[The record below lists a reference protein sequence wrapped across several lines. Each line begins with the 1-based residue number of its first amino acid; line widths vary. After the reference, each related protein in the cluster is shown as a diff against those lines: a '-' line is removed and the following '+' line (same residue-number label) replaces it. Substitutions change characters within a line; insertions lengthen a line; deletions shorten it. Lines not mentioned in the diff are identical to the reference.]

1 MEFDPPVKLF
11 RHSPEGRQ
19 LHYYRNEW
27 DNNRQLVTNKFIRGA
42 NKMVESKY
50 EKYVIRKP
58 AVIERVGD
66 EYIDKIPET
75 DVIPVWSDVDTGPRV
90 IFSNDFIKGA
100 TTKVEYGF
108 LTGDKIVGNG
118 EDFNPHKHDYEE
130 IFLFLGTDPDDTGKL
145 GAEIEFWLGEGD
157 DLEKVVITT
166 SSAVYVPAGLAHF
179 PQVWKNVQRPV
190 MTMVIMPTTG
200 ERNLQMI
207 PMEERLKKTLSG
219 S

>member
-1 MEFDPPVKLF
+1 MAK
-11 RHSPEGRQ
+11 
-19 LHYYRNEW
+19 
-27 DNNRQLVTNKFIRGA
+27 
-42 NKMVESKY
+42 SKY

-75 DVIPVWSDVDTGPRV
+75 DEIPVWSDVDTGPRV
-90 IFSNDFIKGA
+90 IFSNDFIPNT

-108 LTGDKIVGNG
+108 LTGDKAVGNG
-118 EDFNPHKHDYEE
+118 EDFNPHKHDYPE
-130 IFLFLGTDPDDTGKL
+130 IFLFLGTDPKDTGKL
-145 GAEIEFWLGEGD
+145 GAEVEFWLGEGD
-157 DLEKVVITT
+157 EMDKVVINT

-179 PQVWKNVQRPV
+179 PQIWKNVQRPV

-200 ERNLQMI
+200 ERDLQMI
-207 PMEERLKKTLSG
+207 PIEGRLKKILSG

>member
-1 MEFDPPVKLF
+1 M
-11 RHSPEGRQ
+11 G
-19 LHYYRNEW
+19 
-27 DNNRQLVTNKFIRGA
+27 
-42 NKMVESKY
+42 ESRY

-58 AVIERVGD
+58 AILVRDGDIYVDRV
-66 EYIDKIPET
+66 PET
-75 DVIPVWSDVDTGPRV
+75 DKLPVWSEKDTGPRV
-90 IFSNDFIKGA
+90 IFSNDLISGA
-100 TTKVEYGF
+100 TTKIEYGF
-108 LTGDKIVGNG
+108 ITGDINVGNG

-130 IFLFLGTDPDDTGKL
+130 IFLFLGTDPADTGIL

-157 DLEKVVITT
+157 ELEKVLINT

-179 PQVWKNVQRPV
+179 PQIWKNVTRPV

-207 PMEERLKKTLSG
+207 PMEDRLKKTLPG

>member
-1 MEFDPPVKLF
+1 MIMAAS
-11 RHSPEGRQ
+11 R
-19 LHYYRNEW
+19 
-27 DNNRQLVTNKFIRGA
+27 
-42 NKMVESKY
+42 Y

-58 AVIERVGD
+58 AVVQRVGE
-66 EYIDKIPET
+66 EYIDKIPEA
-75 DVIPVWSDVDTGPRV
+75 DEIPVWSDLDTGPRV
-90 IFSNDFIKGA
+90 IFSNDFIA
-100 TTKVEYGF
+100 SAQTKVEYGF
-108 LTGDKIVGNG
+108 ITGDINVGTG

-130 IFLFLGTDPDDTGKL
+130 IFLFLGTDPKDTAKL

-157 DLEKVVITT
+157 GLEKVVINT

-179 PQVWKNVQRPV
+179 PQIWKNVKRPV

-207 PMEERLKKTLSG
+207 PMEERLKKIPAG